1 MASVTLREVA
11 ARAGV
16 SIKTVSN
23 VVNGVPSVRP
33 ETRERVEE
41 AIRALGYQPNLSAR
55 HLRSGRSGVIALAI
69 PELRHTYFAELAG
82 EVIAAAKRRGMGVL
96 IEETGGDRETELD
109 MLRGPRLAMV
119 DGLIMSTFA
128 LRDGDED
135 LLDVGF
141 PLVLLGESMAS
152 PPVDHVAIGNVGG
165 AKAATAHLLS
175 LGRRRIALLGVMDS
189 GSSRLRLE
197 GYRQALA
204 EAGVPFDE
212 SLVNEAEV
220 WHRAEG
226 AASVVSMLERGIE
239 FDAILGFND
248 LLALGGMHTLEMRGI
263 RVPED
268 VAVIGFDDLDE
279 ARYAVPPLSSVDPN
293 RKVIADTA
301 VGFLVEQMNG
311 EVTPS
316 TPRRVAAP
324 FALVPRASTTG

>member
-11 ARAGV
+11 ALAGV

-23 VVNGVPSVRP
+23 VVNGLPTVRP
-33 ETRERVEE
+33 ETRERVQE
-41 AIRALGYQPNLSAR
+41 AISALGYQPNLSAR

-96 IEETGGDRETELD
+96 IEETGGDRDTEID

-141 PLVLLGESMAS
+141 PLVLLGESMTSA
-152 PPVDHVAIGNVGG
+152 PVDHVAIGNVGG

-175 LGRRRIALLGVMDS
+175 LGRRRIAVLGAMDS

-197 GYRQALA
+197 GYRQALG
-204 EAGVPFDE
+204 EAGIPFDE
-212 SLVNEAEV
+212 SLVSETAV

-226 AASVVSMLERGIE
+226 AAAVASMLERGID

-293 RKVIADTA
+293 RRVIAETA
-301 VGFLVEQMNG
+301 VGFLVEQMSG
-311 EVTPS
+311 GATPS
-316 TPRRVAAP
+316 APRRVAAP
-324 FALVPRASTTG
+324 FSLVPRGSTTG